1 MERSRYQLSFIFQ
14 TPEAAR
20 PCALGGDVAPAGGGV
35 VGLVGLDVALGL
47 AGDDPG
53 AGAGKDAAAASTAAA
68 PATASAPAIGGG
80 RRAQG
85 IHRQTG

>member
-1 MERSRYQLSFIFQ
+1 MERSRYQIINYSIFQ

-20 PCALGGDVAPAGGGV
+20 PGALGGDLAPAGRGV
-35 VGLVGLDVALGL
+35 FGLVGLDVALGL

-53 AGAGKDAAAASTAAA
+53 AGAGKDVAAAATAAA
-68 PATASAPAIGGG
+68 ATSAPAIGG
-80 RRAQG
+80 RSRAQG

>member
-1 MERSRYQLSFIFQ
+1 MERSRYQIINYSIFQ

-20 PCALGGDVAPAGGGV
+20 PGALGGDLAPAGRGV
-35 VGLVGLDVALGL
+35 FGLVGLDVALGL

-53 AGAGKDAAAASTAAA
+53 AGAGKDAAAATAAA
-68 PATASAPAIGGG
+68 ATSASAIRSG

>member
-1 MERSRYQLSFIFQ
+1 MFHLQ

-20 PCALGGDVAPAGGGV
+20 PGALGGDVAPAGGGV

-53 AGAGKDAAAASTAAA
+53 AGAGKDAAAAATAAA
-68 PATASAPAIGGG
+68 ASAPTIGC
-80 RRAQG
+80 RSRAQG
-85 IHRQTG
+85 IHRQTR

>member
-1 MERSRYQLSFIFQ
+1 MKRSRYQSCSIFQ
-14 TPEAAR
+14 APEAAR
-20 PCALGGDVAPAGGGV
+20 PGALGGDLAPAGRGV

-53 AGAGKDAAAASTAAA
+53 AGAGKDASAATAAA
-68 PATASAPAIGGG
+68 ATSASAIGGG
-80 RRAQG
+80 GRAQG